1 MEFLIT
7 GVCSSQGQFWPQSF
21 QEFHSTVEPA
31 MPIMLVRSE
40 LIESSQNPSSV
51 GSSNGLSDVGSFDR

>member
-1 MEFLIT
+1 MTILA
-7 GVCSSQGQFWPQSF
+7 QNF

-31 MPIMLVRSE
+31 VPIILLRRE
-40 LIESSQNPSSV
+40 LIERSQNPSSV

>member
-1 MEFLIT
+1 VTILA
-7 GVCSSQGQFWPQSF
+7 QRF

-31 MPIMLVRSE
+31 VPIISYDVNL
-40 LIESSQNPSSV
+40 LKAAQNPSSV

>member
-1 MEFLIT
+1 MEFLII
-7 GVCSSQGQFWPQSF
+7 GVRFTVTILAQNF

-31 MPIMLVRSE
+31 VPIILLRRE
-40 LIESSQNPSSV
+40 LIERSQNPSSV